1 MDKMSE
7 QSTALV
13 PRRHWTKEE
22 RRIRRF
28 QYPTPGRKGY
38 PPSTKRRIIELLETT
53 NHSIFE
59 ICAMPGMPD
68 HSTVWDWMKS
78 DTEFG
83 SSYENAKRVRAARMV
98 EQAISDVERC
108 GDNDLQFAK
117 VMDAKARIRFKA
129 AALFDPARYSEA
141 MSGALNRLPSG
152 NQVQVVINI
161 PGVAAEAVTVEAEL
175 GPLAKLSHKPAK

>member
-13 PRRHWTKEE
+13 PRRKWTPEQ
-22 RRIRRF
+22 RRKFHFISP
-28 QYPTPGRKGY
+28 QPGRKGY
-38 PPSTKRRIIELLETT
+38 PPSTKKRILELLETT
-53 NHSIFE
+53 NHSME
-59 ICAMPGMPD
+59 KICSMPGMP
-68 HSTVWDWMKS
+68 SFVTAWQWMK
-78 DTEFG
+78 DDAEFSKG
-83 SSYENAKRVRAARMV
+83 YENAKRSRAARLV
-98 EQAISDVERC
+98 EQSLADVEDC
-108 GDNDLQFAK
+108 GATDMDRAK
-117 VMDAKARIRFKA
+117 VMGEKARIRFKA

-161 PGVAAEAVTVEAEL
+161 PGVASEAVTVEAEL